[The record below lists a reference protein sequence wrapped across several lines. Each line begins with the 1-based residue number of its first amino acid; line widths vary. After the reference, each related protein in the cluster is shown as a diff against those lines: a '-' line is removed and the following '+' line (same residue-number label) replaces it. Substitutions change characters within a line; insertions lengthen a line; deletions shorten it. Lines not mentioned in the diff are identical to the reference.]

1 MIFFQP
7 NYIAHATSW
16 YDSKTLDDSTLLTR
30 IVGKRINLI
39 DMDREHFKL
48 ELAYLSPATA
58 RPDSARRNLKS
69 CASTGEMKH
78 ALLRRRARQ
87 SCVFEDAQ
95 RNFRRAFL
103 DSTPAPQPQIP
114 RSNLADSGC
123 TNNVP
128 KGLTRESAHTGVCLS
143 NGDVTD
149 SGVSKTRRFGAS
161 VSSRILL
168 STSLQ
173 APGASYF
180 GCTLETPLKAS
191 ARSLLHDPSLG
202 GSSRIILAT

>member
-1 MIFFQP
+1 MIFFQQ

-87 SCVFEDAQ
+87 SCLFEDAQ
-95 RNFRRAFL
+95 ARRLAEFQAGRNFL
-103 DSTPAPQPQIP
+103 Y
-114 RSNLADSGC
+114 LAD
-123 TNNVP
+123 P
-128 KGLTRESAHTGVCLS
+128 LILPRLRESL
-143 NGDVTD
+143 
-149 SGVSKTRRFGAS
+149 
-161 VSSRILL
+161 
-168 STSLQ
+168 
-173 APGASYF
+173 
-180 GCTLETPLKAS
+180 
-191 ARSLLHDPSLG
+191 RSQKRG
-202 GSSRIILAT
+202 R